1 MIKTWLSAFR
11 LRTLPLA
18 FSCII
23 MGSGLAYAD
32 DQFNLTVFVLAL
44 VTTLFLQILSN
55 LANDYGDFVKG
66 ADNDDRVGPDRTMQS
81 GLISKSEMINAMW
94 IIAILCSVFGVWLIY
109 EGTIGLNDERVGPDR
124 TLQSGL
130 ITKSEM
136 INAMWII
143 AILCSVFGVWLI
155 YEGTIGLDL
164 KKAGLFA
171 ILGLTAMGA
180 AIKYTMGKNPYG
192 YAGLGDIFVFLFFGW
207 LGVIGSYFLHTHS
220 FHWELLLPASTIGL
234 FTTAVLNINN
244 MRDHEADAKSGKNT
258 LVVRIG
264 IEKAKV
270 YHQSLI
276 FGGLL
281 LTIAFVFPSTNSL
294 HYLFIVTAPLFI
306 WFVQSIK
313 SRSDFQD
320 FDPFLK
326 KQAIATFLFS
336 ILFVVGLNI

>member
-23 MGSGLAYAD
+23 MGSGLAYAA

-55 LANDYGDFVKG
+55 LANDFGDFVKG
-66 ADNDDRVGPDRTMQS
+66 TD
-81 GLISKSEMINAMW
+81 
-94 IIAILCSVFGVWLIY
+94 
-109 EGTIGLNDERVGPDR
+109 NDERVGPDR

-180 AIKYTMGKNPYG
+180 AVKYTMGKNPYG

-336 ILFVVGLNI
+336 LLFVVGLNI

>member
-44 VTTLFLQILSN
+44 ITTLFLQILSN
-55 LANDYGDFVKG
+55 LANDYGDFIKG
-66 ADNDDRVGPDRTMQS
+66 TD
-81 GLISKSEMINAMW
+81 
-94 IIAILCSVFGVWLIY
+94 
-109 EGTIGLNDERVGPDR
+109 NDERVGPDR

-130 ITKSEM
+130 ITKVKM
-136 INAMWII
+136 IKAMWVI
-143 AILCSVFGVWLI
+143 ALLCSIFGVWLI
-155 YEGTIGLDL
+155 SEGTIGLEF

-171 ILGLTAMGA
+171 ILGLSAMGA
-180 AIKYTMGKNPYG
+180 AVKYTMGKNPYG

-207 LGVIGSYFLHTHS
+207 LGVLGSYFLHTHT
-220 FHWELLLPASTIGL
+220 FHWELLLPASSIGF

-264 IEKAKV
+264 IEKAKN
-270 YHQSLI
+270 YHRALI
-276 FGGLL
+276 FGGITL
-281 LTIAFVFPSTNSL
+281 AFVFVIPSSQYF
-294 HYLFIVTAPLFI
+294 HYAFAVTIPLFVR
-306 WFVQSIK
+306 FVQSIRK
-313 SRSDFQD
+313 RNDFEN

-326 KQAIATFLFS
+326 KQAIATFIFA
-336 ILFVVGLNI
+336 ILFVLGINM

>member
-1 MIKTWLSAFR
+1 MHLGANMNWINAFR

-23 MGSGLAYAD
+23 MGSGLAMAD
-32 DQFNLTVFVLAL
+32 GQFNLTVFTLAL

-66 ADNDDRVGPDRTMQS
+66 TDNEDRVGPDRTMQS
-81 GLISKSEMINAMW
+81 GLITKHEMINAMW
-94 IIAILCSVFGVWLIY
+94 IIAFLCSVFGVWLIY
-109 EGTIGLNDERVGPDR
+109 EGTL
-124 TLQSGL
+124 
-130 ITKSEM
+130 
-136 INAMWII
+136 
-143 AILCSVFGVWLI
+143 
-155 YEGTIGLDL
+155 GLDL

-180 AIKYTMGKNPYG
+180 AVKYTMGKNPYG

-207 LGVIGSYFLHTHS
+207 LGVLGSYFLHTHS
-220 FHWELLLPASTIGL
+220 FQWNLLLPASTIGF

-244 MRDHEADAKSGKNT
+244 MRDHEPDAQSGKNT

-264 IEKAKV
+264 IEKAKT

-281 LTIAFVFPSTNSL
+281 LALAFVIPSSNIF
-294 HYLFIVTAPLFI
+294 HYLFLVTTPLFI
-306 WFVQSIK
+306 GFVKSIK
-313 SRSDFQD
+313 SRSDFENY
-320 FDPFLK
+320 DPFLK
-326 KQAIATFLFS
+326 KQAIATFLFTV
-336 ILFVVGLNI
+336 LFVLGINL

>member
-1 MIKTWLSAFR
+1 MHLGANMNWINAFR

-23 MGSGLAYAD
+23 MGSGLAMAD
-32 DQFNLTVFVLAL
+32 GQFNLTVFTLAL

-66 ADNDDRVGPDRTMQS
+66 TDNEDRVGPDRTMQS
-81 GLISKSEMINAMW
+81 GLITKHEMINAMW
-94 IIAILCSVFGVWLIY
+94 IIAFLCSVFGVWLIY
-109 EGTIGLNDERVGPDR
+109 EGTL
-124 TLQSGL
+124 
-130 ITKSEM
+130 
-136 INAMWII
+136 
-143 AILCSVFGVWLI
+143 
-155 YEGTIGLDL
+155 GLDL

-180 AIKYTMGKNPYG
+180 AVKYTMGKNPYG

-220 FHWELLLPASTIGL
+220 FQWNLLLPASTIGF

-244 MRDHEADAKSGKNT
+244 MRDHEPDAQSGKNT

-264 IEKAKV
+264 IEKAKT

-281 LTIAFVFPSTNSL
+281 LALAFVIPSSNIF
-294 HYLFIVTAPLFI
+294 HYLFLVTTPLFI
-306 WFVQSIK
+306 GFVKSIK
-313 SRSDFQD
+313 SRSDFENY
-320 FDPFLK
+320 DPFLK
-326 KQAIATFLFS
+326 KQAIATFLFTV
-336 ILFVVGLNI
+336 LFVIGINL

>member
-23 MGSGLAYAD
+23 MGSGLAYAA

-44 VTTLFLQILSN
+44 ITTLFLQILSN
-55 LANDYGDFVKG
+55 LANDYGDFIKG
-66 ADNDDRVGPDRTMQS
+66 TDN
-81 GLISKSEMINAMW
+81 N
-94 IIAILCSVFGVWLIY
+94 
-109 EGTIGLNDERVGPDR
+109 ERVGPDR

-130 ITKSEM
+130 ITKVKM
-136 INAMWII
+136 IKAMWVI
-143 AILCSVFGVWLI
+143 ALLCSIFGVWLI
-155 YEGTIGLDL
+155 SEGTIGLEF

-171 ILGLTAMGA
+171 ILGLSAMGA
-180 AIKYTMGKNPYG
+180 AVKYTMGKNPYG

-207 LGVIGSYFLHTHS
+207 LGVLGSYFLHTHT
-220 FHWELLLPASTIGL
+220 FHWELLLPASSIGF

-264 IEKAKV
+264 IEKAKN
-270 YHQSLI
+270 YHRALI
-276 FGGLL
+276 FGGITL
-281 LTIAFVFPSTNSL
+281 AFVFVIPSSQYF
-294 HYLFIVTAPLFI
+294 HYAFAVTIPLFVR
-306 WFVQSIK
+306 FVQSIRK
-313 SRSDFQD
+313 RNDFEN

-326 KQAIATFLFS
+326 KQAIATFIFA
-336 ILFVVGLNI
+336 ILFVLGINM

>member
-23 MGSGLAYAD
+23 MGSGLAYAA

-66 ADNDDRVGPDRTMQS
+66 TDNEERVGPDRTMQS
-81 GLISKSEMINAMW
+81 GLITKNEMVKAMW
-94 IIAILCSVFGVWLIY
+94 VIALLCSVFGVWLIY
-109 EGTIGLNDERVGPDR
+109 EGTL
-124 TLQSGL
+124 
-130 ITKSEM
+130 
-136 INAMWII
+136 
-143 AILCSVFGVWLI
+143 
-155 YEGTIGLDL
+155 GLDL
-164 KKAGLFA
+164 SKAGLFA
-171 ILGLTAMGA
+171 ILGLTAMGTA
-180 AIKYTMGKNPYG
+180 VKYTMGKNPYG

-207 LGVIGSYFLHTHS
+207 LGVLGSYFLHTHTLN
-220 FHWELLLPASTIGL
+220 WELLLPASSIGF

-244 MRDHEADAKSGKNT
+244 MRDHLADAKSGKNT

-264 IEKAKV
+264 IEKAKD
-270 YHQSLI
+270 YHRALI

-281 LTIAFVFPSTNSL
+281 LAFAFVFPSTNYF
-294 HYLFIVTAPLFI
+294 HYIFALTIPLFVG
-306 WFVQSIK
+306 FVYSIRK
-313 SRSDFQD
+313 RNDFEN

-326 KQAIATFLFS
+326 KQAITTFIFS
-336 ILFVVGLNI
+336 ILFTIGVNL